1 MGLDQKGNIVFCVA
15 RGQSGKWDVNEKGFE
30 KPLASFDSEQ
40 DARKYADDLAKTKE
54 GSKVE
59 FEGR

>member
-1 MGLDQKGNIVFCVA
+1 MGLDHKGTPVFCV
-15 RGQSGKWDVNEKGFE
+15 GKGKSGKYDVCEKGFE

-40 DARKYADDLAKTKE
+40 DAKKYANDLAKTKE

-59 FEGR
+59 FV